1 MRKLLCASG
10 ILAII
15 LLGACKKSTY
25 NPGTTAT
32 VNAAGGWW
40 VTFTQGGVD
49 VYGLGTFFLTT
60 YNDAANDPDS
70 LWVDDLTHSWGF
82 KCKAGLNY
90 KNLTFTA
97 TNAINDYQND
107 SVNIANGK
115 VLPKAG
121 RSKAGNPTDS
131 IYMEATFSDD
141 PTHSTYIISGTE
153 RTGFIE
159 DDY

>member
-1 MRKLLCASG
+1 MRKLLCASV
-10 ILAII
+10 ILAI
-15 LLGACKKSTY
+15 LFLGACKKSTY

-40 VTFTQGGVD
+40 VTFTQDGVD

-82 KCKAGLNY
+82 KCKVGLNY
-90 KNLTFTA
+90 KNLTFLA
-97 TNAINDYQND
+97 TNAINEYQND

-115 VLPKAG
+115 ILTKGG

-141 PTHSTYIISGTE
+141 PTKSVYIISGTE